1 MENKVPK
8 YSIGDIIKLNTDET
22 FKREII
28 CICKS
33 FYDEM
38 GHYDEMWDSKEFSYY
53 TRYIDNDNYPPL
65 PMKESSID
73 KYYSK

>member
-8 YSIGDIIKLNTDET
+8 YSIGDIIKLITDET
-22 FKREII
+22 VKREIL

-33 FYDEM
+33 FYDEI
-38 GHYDEMWDSKEFSYY
+38 WDSKEFSYY
-53 TRYIDNDNYPPL
+53 TRYIDNDNFPPL